1 MADNQTILIIHNN
14 KKESKMKRFNLV
26 VSFSVIAGCA
36 NIEEVNRIAISWGN
50 DEIFSTMPS
59 ELSSKF
65 AATTILCIN
74 KAVLSA
80 LETAYPFAQL
90 GYADQDKT
98 LTVLETKE
106 NVTPLCMA
114 GFNMFMVELEEKV
127 YHKMGKLEQFI
138 DGLNNMLDTF
148 EGLVGLEKLIRQLVL
163 TDWLY
168 IFFHNSSH
176 RPERALERE
185 AYRR

>member
-14 KKESKMKRFNLV
+14 KKENKMKRFSLV

-36 NIEEVNRIAISWGN
+36 NIEKVDRITISWGN
-50 DEIFSTMPS
+50 DEIFSTIPS
-59 ELSSKF
+59 ELDSQF
-65 AATTILCIN
+65 AATTILRIN
-74 KAVLSA
+74 KAVLSV
-80 LETAYPFAQL
+80 LENAYPFAQL

-127 YHKMGKLEQFI
+127 CHKMGKLEQFI
-138 DGLNNMLDTF
+138 DGLNNMLDVF
-148 EGLVGLEKLIRQLVL
+148 EELVGLER
-163 TDWLY
+163 
-168 IFFHNSSH
+168 
-176 RPERALERE
+176 
-185 AYRR
+185 

>member
-14 KKESKMKRFNLV
+14 KKENKMKRFNLA

-36 NIEEVNRIAISWGN
+36 NIEKVEKIVINWGN
-50 DEIFSTMPS
+50 DEVYSTIPS
-59 ELSSKF
+59 ELGSQF
-65 AATTILCIN
+65 AATTILRIN
-74 KAVLSA
+74 KAVLSV
-80 LETAYPFAQL
+80 LENAYPFAQL
-90 GYADQDKT
+90 SYAGQDKT

-138 DGLNNMLDTF
+138 DSLNNMLDVF
-148 EGLVGLEKLIRQLVL
+148 EELVGLEK
-163 TDWLY
+163 
-168 IFFHNSSH
+168 
-176 RPERALERE
+176 
-185 AYRR
+185 